1 MTLEQLDL
9 FQTGESSQP
18 DSLVRICPSLES
30 VRAWRAHVLGCGGTS
45 FDSCRKHKP
54 VGSSERTSLACYPA
68 TTGKTSTLSAI
79 RWGNW
84 VMGTPHGFLTLS
96 GSEFPSAVAAS
107 SLSDILESPGPH
119 LRKYFLSAKA
129 AQGILRRA
137 AKRGRALP
145 PALQQA
151 LESLAALGGG
161 LVPTVS
167 SKWSKGSGG
176 PSGDECQNLVL
187 DDTHTHTH
195 THGFDVA
202 GRRETRLPDR
212 RRISSRGTPHRGR
225 WPR

>member
-30 VRAWRAHVLGCGGTS
+30 VRAWRAHVLDCGGTS

-119 LRKYFLSAKA
+119 LRKYFLSARA

-137 AKRGRALP
+137 AKRGRVLPAALMG
-145 PALQQA
+145 A
-151 LESLAALGGG
+151 LESLAGQGGG
-161 LVPTVS
+161 
-167 SKWSKGSGG
+167 
-176 PSGDECQNLVL
+176 
-187 DDTHTHTH
+187 
-195 THGFDVA
+195 
-202 GRRETRLPDR
+202 
-212 RRISSRGTPHRGR
+212 
-225 WPR
+225 

>member
-1 MTLEQLDL
+1 METYLANW
-9 FQTGESSQP
+9 TGF
-18 DSLVRICPSLES
+18 
-30 VRAWRAHVLGCGGTS
+30 T
-45 FDSCRKHKP
+45 
-54 VGSSERTSLACYPA
+54 TSL
-68 TTGKTSTLSAI
+68 TSLPPP
-79 RWGNW
+79 NE
-84 VMGTPHGFLTLS
+84 P
-96 GSEFPSAVAAS
+96 S
-107 SLSDILESPGPH
+107 SLSGILESPGPH

-176 PSGDECQNLVL
+176 PAGDECQNLVL

-195 THGFDVA
+195 TVSTLQGGGKRGYRVDAESAA
-202 GRRETRLPDR
+202 GGHLIVGGGRIDR
-212 RRISSRGTPHRGR
+212 
-225 WPR
+225 